1 MSNELSAKRE
11 ELQERL
17 DELRGTFD
25 LPQKQ
30 ARLEELD
37 AISQAP
43 GFWDDSD
50 RAQELMQERGDV
62 EALLESIEQQGTNLE
77 EARVYVEL
85 SAEVGGDED
94 SLAEA
99 SRLLEQTEKA
109 IAELETRRM
118 LGGEHDDHNAVFSIN
133 AGAGGTES
141 QDWAQML
148 MRMYL
153 RYFEKKG
160 WKVEITDEQR
170 GEEAGIKGVDMLV
183 SGDYA
188 YGLLKAEAGVHRLVR
203 ISPFDSNSRRHTSF
217 AAVAVAPEISDDIEI
232 DIDPSDVRI
241 DTYRASGAGGQH
253 VNRTDSAV
261 RMTHEPTGIVVQCQ
275 NERSQH
281 KNRATAMKVLRAKLY
296 EKEVREREERA
307 AADHAEEKQV
317 AFGSQIRSYVLHPYK
332 QVKDLRTG
340 VTIGNTDAVLDG
352 DLDEFIE
359 AFLLQ
364 EGATDEEEHAEAS

>member
-1 MSNELSAKRE
+1 
-11 ELQERL
+11 
-17 DELRGTFD
+17 
-25 LPQKQ
+25 
-30 ARLEELD
+30 
-37 AISQAP
+37 
-43 GFWDDSD
+43 
-50 RAQELMQERGDV
+50 MQERGDV

-99 SRLLEQTEKA
+99 ARLLEQTEKT

-160 WKVEITDEQR
+160 WKAEITDEQR
-170 GEEAGIKGVDMLV
+170 GEEAGIKGVDILV
-183 SGDYA
+183 TGDYA

-232 DIDPSDVRI
+232 DIDPSDVRV

-281 KNRATAMKVLRAKLY
+281 KNRATAMKILRAKLY

-307 AADHAEEKQV
+307 AAEHAEEKQV

-364 EGATDEEEHAEAS
+364 EGADDEEEHAEAS